1 MGGWLNLQVNKILPY
16 PALIQRFGAP
26 TLQRSHDWRMGPG
39 MAAPPRSKPKFE
51 AKRAAI
57 LNAAMRIL
65 YRRGVAGMTLSAV
78 AAEVGLNTP
87 GVTYYFPRKDDLA
100 AACYLVAI
108 ERLDALLTNA
118 AQIGGAK
125 RRFREVF
132 AAMFD
137 WHRGIRRG
145 DQHQFVP
152 FADMRALEE
161 TQRSTVEAAFAQ
173 MAKKARSLFEGPE
186 FAHLDNTDRRARGHL
201 LLEHL
206 FWVMSWL
213 YEFDVEDYPRVL
225 ERTCDIYLYGLRDS
239 DRGADLDF
247 GSSELELSIESAGKE
262 DFLIAATRAL
272 NQFGYWG
279 ASVERISASLNA
291 TKGAFYH
298 HNMSKDELVISCFHR
313 TFDLAKAAQMRAM
326 QRDGSAWDMLKFAT
340 CALGEFQ
347 LSERGPLL
355 RQYLLS
361 SVPEELR
368 HKVSGRANRISNRYI
383 ALISDGAKDGSLR
396 LVDAQIASQMLR
408 VTINA
413 IAAGPLWVKGISRSQ
428 APRLY
433 LAPFHFGAL
442 WHAEADA
449 ETSDSQAA

>member
-1 MGGWLNLQVNKILPY
+1 
-16 PALIQRFGAP
+16 
-26 TLQRSHDWRMGPG
+26 
-39 MAAPPRSKPKFE
+39 MASSPRSKPKFE

-57 LNAAMRIL
+57 LNAAMQIL

-78 AAEVGLNTP
+78 AQSVGLNTP

-108 ERLDALLTNA
+108 ERLDELLTRA
-118 AQIGGAK
+118 SRIASAK

-132 AAMFD
+132 AGMFA
-137 WHRGIRRG
+137 WHQGIRRG
-145 DQHQFVP
+145 DQHEFVP

-161 TQRSTVEAAFAQ
+161 SNRTVVEAAFAQ
-173 MAKKARSLFEGPE
+173 MAKKARALFEGAE
-186 FAHLDNTDRRARGHL
+186 FARLESAERRARGHL

-225 ERTCDIYLYGLRDS
+225 ERTCDLYLYGLRDG
-239 DRGADLDF
+239 DNANEFDF
-247 GSSELELSIESAGKE
+247 AEKDLELDVETEGKE
-262 DFLIAATRAL
+262 EFLVAATRAL
-272 NQFGYWG
+272 NNFGYWG

-313 TFDLAKAAQMRAM
+313 SFDLSKAAQMNAM
-326 QRDGSAWDMLKFAT
+326 HRDGSAWEMLKFAT
-340 CALGEFQ
+340 CALAEFQ

-368 HKVSGRANRISNRYI
+368 HKVSGRANRITNRYV

-413 IAAGPLWVKGISRSQ
+413 IAAGPLWVKGITRRQ

-433 LAPFHFGAL
+433 LAPAHFGAL
-442 WHAEADA
+442 WHAEVA
-449 ETSDSQAA
+449 ENQAA

>member
-1 MGGWLNLQVNKILPY
+1 MLLPEVNIILPRY
-16 PALIQRFGAP
+16 ALIHRFGAL
-26 TLQRSHDWRMGPG
+26 TLQERHGRRMETG
-39 MAAPPRSKPKFE
+39 MALPPRSKPKFK

-100 AACYLVAI
+100 GACYLVAI
-108 ERLDALLTNA
+108 ERLDALLMNA

-161 TQRSTVEAAFAQ
+161 TQRNIVEAAFAQ

-186 FAHLDNTDRRARGHL
+186 FSHLDNTERRARGHL

-239 DRGADLDF
+239 DRGGDF
-247 GSSELELSIESAGKE
+247 EFSSAELELDIEANGKE
-262 DFLIAATRAL
+262 EFLIAATRAL

-313 TFDLAKAAQMRAM
+313 TFDLGKAAQMRAL

-361 SVPEELR
+361 SIPEELR
-368 HKVSGRANRISNRYI
+368 HKLAGRANRISNRYV

-396 LVDAQIASQMLR
+396 LVDAQIAAQMLR

-413 IAAGPLWVKGISRSQ
+413 IAAGPLWVKGISRRQ
-428 APRLY
+428 GPRLY
-433 LAPFHFGAL
+433 LSPFYFGAL
-442 WHAEADA
+442 WRAEADA
-449 ETSDSQAA
+449 NAEADSQAA

>member
-1 MGGWLNLQVNKILPY
+1 MGGRPLPEVNIILPRC
-16 PALIQRFGAP
+16 ALIYRFGAL
-26 TLQRSHDWRMGPG
+26 TLQVRHARRMETG
-39 MAAPPRSKPKFE
+39 MAVPPRSKPKFE

-108 ERLDALLTNA
+108 ERLDALLSNA

-132 AAMFD
+132 ASMFD

-161 TQRSTVEAAFAQ
+161 TQRKLVEAAFAQ
-173 MAKKARSLFEGPE
+173 MAKKARSLFEGAE
-186 FAHLDNTDRRARGHL
+186 FAHLDSTGRRARGHL

-239 DRGADLDF
+239 DRGGEFDF
-247 GSSELELSIESAGKE
+247 SPGELELEVETNGKE
-262 DFLIAATRAL
+262 EFLIAATRAL

-313 TFDLAKAAQMRAM
+313 TFDLAKAAQMTAM
-326 QRDGSAWDMLKFAT
+326 HRDGSAWDMLKFAT

-347 LSERGPLL
+347 LCERGPLL

-368 HKVSGRANRISNRYI
+368 HKLSGRANRISNRYV

-396 LVDAQIASQMLR
+396 LVDAQIAAQMLR

-413 IAAGPLWVKGISRSQ
+413 IAAGPLWVKGIARRQ
-428 APRLY
+428 APQLY

-442 WHAEADA
+442 WHADA
-449 ETSDSQAA
+449 EAADSQAA